1 MGKIEIKTF
10 TDNEWLEYID
20 DLAALE
26 IEVFRSYPY
35 LYDVSLE
42 YERAYLKTYAESEQ
56 SGMIIAF
63 DGSKVIGAST
73 CIPMVEVED
82 EVKKPFEESEYP
94 IQKVLYLGESVLL
107 KKYRKRGIGVA
118 FYEHREQH
126 AQYLNMDMTA
136 FCCIIRPEN
145 HPLKPEG
152 YRPLDKFWIK
162 RGYRKQPE
170 MKATMVWKDVHQ
182 EEESKKKLVFWTK
195 DLQRENTRL
204 CSNIEHTSNIPV
216 NANQMLPE

>member
-1 MGKIEIKTF
+1 MNFMGKIEIKTF
-10 TDNEWLEYID
+10 TGNEWLEYID

-35 LYDVSLE
+35 LYDVTLE
-42 YERAYLKTYAESEQ
+42 YEKEYLKTYAESEN

-63 DGSKVIGAST
+63 DGPKVIGAST

-82 EVKKPFEESEYP
+82 DVKKPFEDSDYP
-94 IQKVLYLGESVLL
+94 IKKVLYLGESVLL

-118 FYEHREQH
+118 FYDHREQH
-126 AQYLNMDMTA
+126 AQDLNMDLTA

-152 YRPLDKFWIK
+152 YRPLDRFWK
-162 RGYRKQPE
+162 NRGYRIQPD

-182 EEESKKKLVFWTK
+182 EEETKKKLVFWVK
-195 DLQRENTRL
+195 EL
-204 CSNIEHTSNIPV
+204 
-216 NANQMLPE
+216 